1 MIDKRY
7 QMTKDSLKVWI
18 MPTQV
23 GSRTGK
29 LFSRAVASFRK
40 SHPAVSLEL
49 RVLPWSNAWAELMRA
64 FKRGDPPDVVQVGSS
79 WMGTLAHL
87 GHLSQVPDGM
97 ETRQVVAPWI
107 DECVTLG
114 NRRLGIPWVVECSG
128 LIARADIL
136 DGQVGESDIDQWDGF
151 LGFCR
156 KLGENANK
164 QEIDPRRPLPLG
176 ITCRP
181 EPVTLHNLAPW
192 LMTGGWN
199 LGALL
204 ASNSS
209 RLLSHPSSRPGLEC
223 LGELLRVNRTDEDS
237 GAIQP
242 YRLSMDFYQEGRFA
256 FLIGN
261 PWMIVRNLV
270 DPTASVE
277 SRWPVTF
284 LPIPAGPAG
293 PATRG
298 GGSVLAVPT
307 RSKKPELAW
316 KLVRHMCSTSFMDI
330 WCQNSGDLPAHVAG
344 FWNRHG
350 DNPELARMRK
360 ALEAATNYPAHPMW
374 TTIERVLASGLSD
387 ILWSLLAGESL
398 DDHGMALAATVDEEI
413 QSILRIGWDRPT

>member
-1 MIDKRY
+1 
-7 QMTKDSLKVWI
+7 MTRETLKVWI

-23 GSRTGK
+23 GSRTSK
-29 LFSRAVASFRK
+29 LFTRAVASFRK
-40 SHPAVSLEL
+40 AHPALSLEL

-64 FKRGDPPDVVQVGSS
+64 YKRGDPPDVVQVGSS

-87 GHLSQVPDGM
+87 GHLARVPDGID
-97 ETRQVVAPWI
+97 TRPVIAPWI
-107 DECVTLG
+107 DECVVVQG
-114 NRRLGIPWVVECSG
+114 KRLGIPWVVECSG
-128 LIARADIL
+128 LIARTDIL
-136 DGQVGESDIDQWDGF
+136 DGNVREADLATWDGF

-156 KLGENANK
+156 DLGERANK

-192 LMTGGWN
+192 LLTGGWK
-199 LGALL
+199 LAELL
-204 ASNSS
+204 ATENPKI
-209 RLLSHPSSRPGLEC
+209 LSHESSRPGLEC

-261 PWMIVRNLV
+261 PWMIVRNLI

-277 SRWPVTF
+277 SRWPVSF

-293 PATRG
+293 SATRG
-298 GGSVLAVPT
+298 GGSVLAVSAKSP
-307 RSKKPELAW
+307 RQEIAW
-316 KLVRHMCSTSFMDI
+316 KLVRHMCSAGFMDI
-330 WCQNSGDLPAHVAG
+330 WCQNSGDVPAHLGG
-344 FWNRHG
+344 FWSRHG
-350 DNPELARMRK
+350 DHPELLKVRH
-360 ALEAATNYPAHPMW
+360 ALEAATNYPSHPMW
-374 TTIERVLASGLSD
+374 ATIERVLASGLSD

-398 DDHGMALAATVDEEI
+398 EDHGSHLAANVDEEI
-413 QSILRIGWDRPT
+413 QTILQMGWDRVRP